1 MDRRVVV
8 LGSCSVCH
16 VFASPNLPN
25 RGETVIGDDYHLSLI
40 HISEPT
46 RRS

>member
-25 RGETVIGDDYHLSLI
+25 KGETVIGDDYHIAKEGGSLKNDF
-40 HISEPT
+40 
-46 RRS
+46 